1 MWLCSQGP
9 AQGAAGQARCNSSS
23 WPGLWQGWGIPTAA
37 SHCWIWGQSRHFGCR
52 RDQLQGA
59 CVPPVSARG
68 PQDPASR
75 CGEQRPHAR
84 PMGLLSVLQPRGRE
98 VPVPAH
104 PARSISR
111 PAPRQWLAAA
121 ATLCKSPS
129 VRARGESRGRG
140 SRGRC
145 YCLLRHHSR
154 APRCSPLLNGALTLA
169 AAGRPGSVPA
179 PRPGERRGG
188 AALPAVPGSAGP
200 WPPAHQIRQLPPP
213 PRRARGSGLRAGA
226 RGRQGGGPPFPKAS
240 GAALLNTFGKSGAG
254 SLRSRLTPAAR
265 CPRRAQGTAQRRTM
279 AAPARGGGCSAGG
292 GQHGQAPPSPSLM
305 AGLRFCRCLPAPCC
319 PTPPKPRGWWPRRD
333 ARGHGRASCPGAL
346 LAAPSVPA
354 DPHPCAGAVMGGGVL
369 LAGALGGVS
378 SRGPSSP
385 PAHGAG
391 PAAAPC
397 FAYVGREHPG
407 PTPGP
412 VLKPSGSSSRRHWDP
427 AVPAPLAA
435 CPPLPAGP
443 GTAWL
448 LPVPVL
454 SPFPPSAEPSR
465 VRESGCI
472 VLGFPLQSPQ
482 AAQGCAQSHT
492 ARSVPPL

>member
-1 MWLCSQGP
+1 MHSQRGAGP
-9 AQGAAGQARCNSSS
+9 GSPLVLPRRPWGCGFAPRDLHRAQQGRHAATPPPGQACGRAGGS
-23 WPGLWQGWGIPTAA
+23 PLLPAA
-37 SHCWIWGQSRHFGCR
+37 SHCRIWGQWGHFGCR
-52 RDQLQGA
+52 RDQPQGA

-84 PMGLLSVLQPRGRE
+84 PTVLLSVLQPRGRE

-111 PAPRQWLAAA
+111 PAPHQRLAAA

-145 YCLLRHHSR
+145 YCLLRHRSR

-279 AAPARGGGCSAGG
+279 AAPARGGAARRGGAAWAG
-292 GQHGQAPPSPSLM
+292 PP
-305 AGLRFCRCLPAPCC
+305 LPQP
-319 PTPPKPRGWWPRRD
+319 
-333 ARGHGRASCPGAL
+333 HGRA
-346 LAAPSVPA
+346 
-354 DPHPCAGAVMGGGVL
+354 AVL
-369 LAGALGGVS
+369 
-378 SRGPSSP
+378 
-385 PAHGAG
+385 
-391 PAAAPC
+391 
-397 FAYVGREHPG
+397 
-407 PTPGP
+407 
-412 VLKPSGSSSRRHWDP
+412 
-427 AVPAPLAA
+427 
-435 CPPLPAGP
+435 PLPP
-443 GTAWL
+443 CS
-448 LPVPVL
+448 VL
-454 SPFPPSAEPSR
+454 SHASKATRVVAPP
-465 VRESGCI
+465 
-472 VLGFPLQSPQ
+472 
-482 AAQGCAQSHT
+482 
-492 ARSVPPL
+492 